1 MFVKD
6 YTLHAEGA
14 NRDFDLVVYGS
25 KGQPVIAFP
34 EADSS
39 CVCWENNGMV
49 AALSDLIEAGTIQLF
64 CVDSLD
70 DESWHAAGALN
81 EYRRQ
86 NLADWF
92 DFIEHEL
99 LAFVGKMS
107 ASRRKPLLVG
117 AGMGAMNVTIAMLR
131 KPAAYAGLLA
141 LSGTYDVRALV
152 GDWAASEWLA
162 FSPVDLVANLDPASD
177 VIKALKGSQLAFV
190 SGQEGSETGVWSQGL
205 LEERMAACGIHAT
218 FELWGYDVSH
228 DWSWWQEMCRQLLP
242 CLLKRDGLEERRLTA
257 QVSRA
262 EVEAK
267 HAEEVLAAREAELEA
282 VEATLSQTKG
292 EAKVTVARQEAEEQ
306 VVLEH
311 EKELKRLAD
320 LATEAWAERDRIA
333 QLLAHAN
340 DAGNEAQAK
349 ADAAA
354 EALSETE
361 WIAGEA
367 KGAAERAA
375 VEYDAAA
382 EQVKEARKAAQAA
395 KKAKAAADKALVD
408 AREELEAEEDACKRA
423 KPKAR
428 KAPATSTKKPAA
440 QATKKAATKKKPAS
454 RPADAPTA

>member
-1 MFVKD
+1 MLVKD
-6 YTLHAEGA
+6 YTLHGERA

-34 EADSS
+34 EADAS

-49 AALSDLIEAGTIQLF
+49 AALADLIEAGTIQLF

-70 DESWHAAGALN
+70 DESWHATGALD

-99 LAFVGKMS
+99 LAFVGTTS
-107 ASRRKPLLVG
+107 TSRRRPLLVG
-117 AGMGAMNVTIAMLR
+117 AGMGAMNVTVALLR

-152 GDWAASEWLA
+152 GDWAVPEWLA

-177 VIKALKGSQLAFV
+177 VVKALKDGQLAFV
-190 SGQEGSETGVWSQGL
+190 SGQEGSETGAWSQSL
-205 LEERMAACGIHAT
+205 LEERMAALGIDAT

-228 DWSWWQEMCRQLLP
+228 DWCWWQEMCRQLLP
-242 CLLKRDGLEERRLTA
+242 CLLKRNGLEQRRLTA
-257 QVSRA
+257 RVSRA
-262 EVEAK
+262 EVEAQ
-267 HAEEVLAAREAELEA
+267 HAEEVLAAREAELA
-282 VEATLSQTKG
+282 VVEASLSQTKG
-292 EAKVTVARQEAEEQ
+292 EVKVTAARQEAEEH

-311 EKELKRLAD
+311 ERELKRLAD

-354 EALSETE
+354 EALSEAE

-375 VEYDAAA
+375 TEHAAA
-382 EQVKEARKAAQAA
+382 KERVREARTAAQAA

-408 AREELEAEEDACKRA
+408 VQAELKAKKEAHTAA

-428 KAPATSTKKPAA
+428 KASAKATKKPTAKKTAA
-440 QATKKAATKKKPAS
+440 KRS
-454 RPADAPTA
+454 ADAPAT

>member
-1 MFVKD
+1 MLVKD
-6 YTLHAEGA
+6 YTLHGEGA

-34 EADSS
+34 EADAS

-49 AALSDLIEAGTIQLF
+49 AALADLIEAGTIQLF

-70 DESWHAAGALN
+70 DESWHATEALD

-99 LAFVGKMS
+99 LAFVGTTS
-107 ASRRKPLLVG
+107 TSRRRPLLVG
-117 AGMGAMNVTIAMLR
+117 AGMGAMNVTVALLR

-152 GDWAASEWLA
+152 GDWAVPEWLA

-177 VIKALKGSQLAFV
+177 VVKALKDGQLAFV
-190 SGQEGSETGVWSQGL
+190 SGQEGSETGAWSQSL
-205 LEERMAACGIHAT
+205 LEERMAALGIDAT

-228 DWSWWQEMCRQLLP
+228 DWCWWQEMCRQLLP
-242 CLLKRDGLEERRLTA
+242 CLLKRNGLEQRRLTA
-257 QVSRA
+257 RVSRA
-262 EVEAK
+262 EVEAQ
-267 HAEEVLAAREAELEA
+267 HAEEVLAAREAELA
-282 VEATLSQTKG
+282 VVEASLSQTKG
-292 EAKVTVARQEAEEQ
+292 EVKVTAARQEAEEH

-311 EKELKRLAD
+311 ERELKRLAD

-354 EALSETE
+354 EALSEAE

-375 VEYDAAA
+375 AEHAAA
-382 EQVKEARKAAQAA
+382 KERVREARTAAQAA

-408 AREELEAEEDACKRA
+408 VQAELKVKKEAHTAA

-428 KAPATSTKKPAA
+428 KVSAKATKKPTAKKTAAKRSADAPAT
-440 QATKKAATKKKPAS
+440 
-454 RPADAPTA
+454 

>member
-1 MFVKD
+1 MLVKD
-6 YTLHAEGA
+6 YTLHGEGA

-34 EADSS
+34 EADAS

-49 AALSDLIEAGTIQLF
+49 AALADLIEAGTIQLF

-70 DESWHAAGALN
+70 DESWHATGALD

-99 LAFVGKMS
+99 LAFVGTTS
-107 ASRRKPLLVG
+107 TSRRRPLLVG
-117 AGMGAMNVTIAMLR
+117 AGMGAMNVTVALLR

-152 GDWAASEWLA
+152 GDWAVPEWLA

-177 VIKALKGSQLAFV
+177 VVKALKDGQLAFV
-190 SGQEGSETGVWSQGL
+190 SGQEGSETGAWSQSL
-205 LEERMAACGIHAT
+205 LEERMAALGIDAT

-228 DWSWWQEMCRQLLP
+228 DWCWWQEMCRQLLP
-242 CLLKRDGLEERRLTA
+242 CLLKRNGLEQRRLTA
-257 QVSRA
+257 RVSRA
-262 EVEAK
+262 EVEAQ
-267 HAEEVLAAREAELEA
+267 HAEEVLAAREAELA
-282 VEATLSQTKG
+282 VVEASLSQTKG
-292 EAKVTVARQEAEEQ
+292 EVKVTAARQEAEEH

-311 EKELKRLAD
+311 ERELKRLAD

-354 EALSETE
+354 EALSEAE

-375 VEYDAAA
+375 AEHAAA
-382 EQVKEARKAAQAA
+382 KERVREARTAAQAA

-408 AREELEAEEDACKRA
+408 VQAELKAKKEAHTAA

-428 KAPATSTKKPAA
+428 KASAKATKKPTAKKTAA
-440 QATKKAATKKKPAS
+440 KRS
-454 RPADAPTA
+454 ADAPAT

>member
-1 MFVKD
+1 MLVKD
-6 YTLHAEGA
+6 YTLHGEGA

-34 EADSS
+34 EADAS

-49 AALSDLIEAGTIQLF
+49 AALADLIEAGTIQLF

-70 DESWHAAGALN
+70 DESWHATGALD

-99 LAFVGKMS
+99 LAFVGTTS
-107 ASRRKPLLVG
+107 TSRRRPLLVG
-117 AGMGAMNVTIAMLR
+117 AGMGAMNVTVALLR

-152 GDWAASEWLA
+152 GDWAVPEWLA

-177 VIKALKGSQLAFV
+177 VVKALKDGQLAFV
-190 SGQEGSETGVWSQGL
+190 SGQEGSETGAWSQSL
-205 LEERMAACGIHAT
+205 LEERMAALGIDAT

-228 DWSWWQEMCRQLLP
+228 DWCWWQEMCRQLLP
-242 CLLKRDGLEERRLTA
+242 CLLKRNGLEQRRLTA
-257 QVSRA
+257 RVSRA
-262 EVEAK
+262 EVEAQ
-267 HAEEVLAAREAELEA
+267 HAEEVLAAREAELA
-282 VEATLSQTKG
+282 VVEASLSQTKG
-292 EAKVTVARQEAEEQ
+292 EVKVTAARQEAEEH

-311 EKELKRLAD
+311 ERELKRLAD

-354 EALSETE
+354 EALSEAE

-367 KGAAERAA
+367 KGAAKR
-375 VEYDAAA
+375 AAA
-382 EQVKEARKAAQAA
+382 EHAAAKERVREARTAAQAA

-408 AREELEAEEDACKRA
+408 VQAELKVKKEAHTAA

-428 KAPATSTKKPAA
+428 KASAKATKKPTAKKTAA
-440 QATKKAATKKKPAS
+440 KRS
-454 RPADAPTA
+454 ADAPAT

>member
-1 MFVKD
+1 MLVKD
-6 YTLHAEGA
+6 YTLHGEGA

-34 EADSS
+34 EADAS

-49 AALSDLIEAGTIQLF
+49 AALADLIEAGTIQLF

-70 DESWHAAGALN
+70 DESWHATGALD

-99 LAFVGKMS
+99 LAFVGTTS
-107 ASRRKPLLVG
+107 TSRRRPLLVG
-117 AGMGAMNVTIAMLR
+117 AGMGAMNVTVALLR

-152 GDWAASEWLA
+152 GDWAVPEWLA

-177 VIKALKGSQLAFV
+177 VVKALKDGQLAFV
-190 SGQEGSETGVWSQGL
+190 SGQEGSETGAWSQSL
-205 LEERMAACGIHAT
+205 LEERMAALGIDAT

-228 DWSWWQEMCRQLLP
+228 DWCWWQEMCRQLLP
-242 CLLKRDGLEERRLTA
+242 CLLKRNGLEQRRLTA
-257 QVSRA
+257 RVSRA
-262 EVEAK
+262 EVEAQ
-267 HAEEVLAAREAELEA
+267 HAEEVLAAREAELA
-282 VEATLSQTKG
+282 VVEASLSQTKG
-292 EAKVTVARQEAEEQ
+292 EVKVTAARQEAEEH

-311 EKELKRLAD
+311 ERELKRLAD

-354 EALSETE
+354 EALSEAE

-375 VEYDAAA
+375 AEHAAA
-382 EQVKEARKAAQAA
+382 QERVREARTAAQAA

-408 AREELEAEEDACKRA
+408 VQAELKAKKEAHTAA

-428 KAPATSTKKPAA
+428 KASAKATKKPTAKKMAA
-440 QATKKAATKKKPAS
+440 KRS
-454 RPADAPTA
+454 ADAPAT

>member
-1 MFVKD
+1 MLVKD
-6 YTLHAEGA
+6 YTLHGEGA

-34 EADSS
+34 EADAS

-49 AALSDLIEAGTIQLF
+49 AALADLIEAGTIQLF

-70 DESWHAAGALN
+70 DESWHATGALD

-99 LAFVGKMS
+99 LAFVGTTS
-107 ASRRKPLLVG
+107 TSRRRPLLVG
-117 AGMGAMNVTIAMLR
+117 AGMGAMNVTVALLR
-131 KPAAYAGLLA
+131 KPTAYAGLLA

-152 GDWAASEWLA
+152 GDWAVPEWLA

-177 VIKALKGSQLAFV
+177 VVKALKDGQLAFV
-190 SGQEGSETGVWSQGL
+190 SGQEGSETGAWSQSL
-205 LEERMAACGIHAT
+205 LEERMAALGIDAT

-228 DWSWWQEMCRQLLP
+228 DWCWWQEMCRQLLP
-242 CLLKRDGLEERRLTA
+242 CLLKRNGLEQRRLTA
-257 QVSRA
+257 RVSRA
-262 EVEAK
+262 EVEAQ
-267 HAEEVLAAREAELEA
+267 HAEEVLAAREAELA
-282 VEATLSQTKG
+282 VVEASLSQTKG
-292 EAKVTVARQEAEEQ
+292 EVKVTAARQEAEEH

-311 EKELKRLAD
+311 ERELKRLAD

-354 EALSETE
+354 EALSEAE

-375 VEYDAAA
+375 AEHAAA
-382 EQVKEARKAAQAA
+382 KERVREARTAAQAA

-408 AREELEAEEDACKRA
+408 VQAELKAKKEAHTAA

-428 KAPATSTKKPAA
+428 KASAKATKKPTAKKMAA
-440 QATKKAATKKKPAS
+440 KRS
-454 RPADAPTA
+454 ADAPAT

>member
-1 MFVKD
+1 MLVKD
-6 YTLHAEGA
+6 YTLHGEGA

-34 EADSS
+34 EADAS

-49 AALSDLIEAGTIQLF
+49 AALADLIEAGTIQLF

-70 DESWHAAGALN
+70 DESWHATGALD

-99 LAFVGKMS
+99 LAFVGTTS
-107 ASRRKPLLVG
+107 TSRRRPLLVG
-117 AGMGAMNVTIAMLR
+117 AGMGAMNVTVALLR
-131 KPAAYAGLLA
+131 KPVAYAGLLA

-152 GDWAASEWLA
+152 GDWAVPEWLA

-177 VIKALKGSQLAFV
+177 VVKALKDGQLAFV
-190 SGQEGSETGVWSQGL
+190 SGQEGSETGAWSQSL
-205 LEERMAACGIHAT
+205 LEERMAALGIDAT

-228 DWSWWQEMCRQLLP
+228 DWCWWQEMCRQLLP
-242 CLLKRDGLEERRLTA
+242 CLLKRNGLEQRRLTA
-257 QVSRA
+257 RVSRA
-262 EVEAK
+262 EVEAQ
-267 HAEEVLAAREAELEA
+267 HAEEVLAAREAELA
-282 VEATLSQTKG
+282 VVEASLSQTKG
-292 EAKVTVARQEAEEQ
+292 EVKVTAARQEAEEH

-311 EKELKRLAD
+311 ERELKRLAD

-354 EALSETE
+354 EALSEAE

-375 VEYDAAA
+375 AEHAAA
-382 EQVKEARKAAQAA
+382 KERVREARTAAQAA

-408 AREELEAEEDACKRA
+408 VQAELKAKKEAHTAA

-428 KAPATSTKKPAA
+428 KASAKATKKPTAKKMAA
-440 QATKKAATKKKPAS
+440 KRS
-454 RPADAPTA
+454 ADAPAT

>member
-1 MFVKD
+1 MLVKD
-6 YTLHAEGA
+6 YTLHDEGA

-34 EADSS
+34 EADAS

-49 AALSDLIEAGTIQLF
+49 AALADLIEAGTIQLF

-70 DESWHAAGALN
+70 DESWHATGALD

-99 LAFVGKMS
+99 LAFVGTTS
-107 ASRRKPLLVG
+107 TSRRRPLLVG
-117 AGMGAMNVTIAMLR
+117 AGMGAMNITVALLR

-152 GDWAASEWLA
+152 GDWAVPEWLA

-177 VIKALKGSQLAFV
+177 VVKALKDGQLAFV
-190 SGQEGSETGVWSQGL
+190 SGQEGSETGAWSQSL
-205 LEERMAACGIHAT
+205 LEERMAALGIDAT

-228 DWSWWQEMCRQLLP
+228 DWCWWQEMCRQLLP
-242 CLLKRDGLEERRLTA
+242 CLLKRNGLEQRRLTA
-257 QVSRA
+257 RVSRA
-262 EVEAK
+262 EVEAQ
-267 HAEEVLAAREAELEA
+267 HAEEVLAAREAELA
-282 VEATLSQTKG
+282 VVEASLSQTKG
-292 EAKVTVARQEAEEQ
+292 EVKVTAARQEAEEH

-311 EKELKRLAD
+311 ERELKRLAD

-354 EALSETE
+354 EALSEAE

-375 VEYDAAA
+375 AEHAAA
-382 EQVKEARKAAQAA
+382 KERVREARTAAQAA

-408 AREELEAEEDACKRA
+408 VQAELKAKKEAHTAA

-428 KAPATSTKKPAA
+428 KASAKATKKPTA
-440 QATKKAATKKKPAS
+440 KKAAAKRS
-454 RPADAPTA
+454 ADAPAT

>member
-1 MFVKD
+1 MLVKD
-6 YTLHAEGA
+6 YTLHGEGA

-34 EADSS
+34 EADAS

-49 AALSDLIEAGTIQLF
+49 AALADLIEAGTIQLF

-70 DESWHAAGALN
+70 DESWHATGALD

-99 LAFVGKMS
+99 LAFVGTTS
-107 ASRRKPLLVG
+107 TSRRRPLLVG
-117 AGMGAMNVTIAMLR
+117 AGMGAMNVTVALLR

-152 GDWAASEWLA
+152 GDWAVPEWLA
-162 FSPVDLVANLDPASD
+162 FSPVDLVANLDSASD
-177 VIKALKGSQLAFV
+177 VVKALKDGQLAFV
-190 SGQEGSETGVWSQGL
+190 SGQEGSETGAWSQSL
-205 LEERMAACGIHAT
+205 LEERMAALGIDAT

-228 DWSWWQEMCRQLLP
+228 DWCWWQEMCRQLLP
-242 CLLKRDGLEERRLTA
+242 CLLKRNGLEQRRLTA
-257 QVSRA
+257 RVSRA
-262 EVEAK
+262 EVEAQ
-267 HAEEVLAAREAELEA
+267 HAEEVLAAREAELA
-282 VEATLSQTKG
+282 VVEASLSQTKG
-292 EAKVTVARQEAEEQ
+292 EVKVTAARQEAEEH

-311 EKELKRLAD
+311 ERELKRLAD

-354 EALSETE
+354 EALSEAE

-375 VEYDAAA
+375 AEHAAA
-382 EQVKEARKAAQAA
+382 KERVREARTAAQAA

-408 AREELEAEEDACKRA
+408 VQAELKAKKEAHTAA

-428 KAPATSTKKPAA
+428 KASAKATKKPTAKKMAA
-440 QATKKAATKKKPAS
+440 KRS
-454 RPADAPTA
+454 ADAPAT

>member
-1 MFVKD
+1 MLVKD
-6 YTLHAEGA
+6 YTLHGEGA

-34 EADSS
+34 EADAS

-49 AALSDLIEAGTIQLF
+49 AALADLIEAGTIQLF

-70 DESWHAAGALN
+70 DESWHATGALD

-99 LAFVGKMS
+99 LAFVGTTS
-107 ASRRKPLLVG
+107 TSRRRPLLVG
-117 AGMGAMNVTIAMLR
+117 AGMGAMNVTVALLR

-152 GDWAASEWLA
+152 GDWAVPEWLA

-177 VIKALKGSQLAFV
+177 VVKALKDGQLAFV
-190 SGQEGSETGVWSQGL
+190 SGQEGSETGAWSQSL
-205 LEERMAACGIHAT
+205 LEERMAALGIDAT

-228 DWSWWQEMCRQLLP
+228 DWCWWQEMCRQLLP
-242 CLLKRDGLEERRLTA
+242 CLLKRNGLEQRRLTA
-257 QVSRA
+257 RVSRA
-262 EVEAK
+262 EVEAQ
-267 HAEEVLAAREAELEA
+267 HAEEVLTAREAELA
-282 VEATLSQTKG
+282 VVEASLSQTKG
-292 EAKVTVARQEAEEQ
+292 EVKVTAARQEAEEH

-311 EKELKRLAD
+311 ERELKRLAD

-354 EALSETE
+354 EALSEAE

-375 VEYDAAA
+375 AEHAAA
-382 EQVKEARKAAQAA
+382 KERVREARTAAQAA

-408 AREELEAEEDACKRA
+408 VQAELKAKKEAHTAA

-428 KAPATSTKKPAA
+428 KASAKATKKPTAKKTAA
-440 QATKKAATKKKPAS
+440 KRS
-454 RPADAPTA
+454 ADAPAT

>member
-1 MFVKD
+1 MLVKD
-6 YTLHAEGA
+6 YTLHGEGA

-34 EADSS
+34 EADAS

-49 AALSDLIEAGTIQLF
+49 AALADLIEAGTIQLF

-70 DESWHAAGALN
+70 DESWHATGALD

-99 LAFVGKMS
+99 LAFVGTTS
-107 ASRRKPLLVG
+107 TSRRRPLLVG
-117 AGMGAMNVTIAMLR
+117 AGMGAMNVTVALLR

-152 GDWAASEWLA
+152 GDWAVPEWLA

-177 VIKALKGSQLAFV
+177 VVKALKDGQLAFV
-190 SGQEGSETGVWSQGL
+190 SGQEGSETGAWSQSL
-205 LEERMAACGIHAT
+205 LEERMAALGIDAT

-228 DWSWWQEMCRQLLP
+228 DWCWWQEMCRQLLP
-242 CLLKRDGLEERRLTA
+242 CLLKRNGLEQRRLTA
-257 QVSRA
+257 RVSRT
-262 EVEAK
+262 EVEAQ
-267 HAEEVLAAREAELEA
+267 HAEEVLAAREAELA
-282 VEATLSQTKG
+282 IVEASLSQTKG
-292 EAKVTVARQEAEEQ
+292 EVKVTTARQEAEEH

-311 EKELKRLAD
+311 ERELKRLAD

-354 EALSETE
+354 EALSEAE

-375 VEYDAAA
+375 AEHAAA
-382 EQVKEARKAAQAA
+382 KERVREARTAAQAA

-408 AREELEAEEDACKRA
+408 VQAELKAKKEAHTAA

-428 KAPATSTKKPAA
+428 KASAKATKKPTAKKTAA
-440 QATKKAATKKKPAS
+440 KRS
-454 RPADAPTA
+454 ADAPAT

>member
-1 MFVKD
+1 MLVKD
-6 YTLHAEGA
+6 YTLHGEGA

-34 EADSS
+34 EADAS

-49 AALSDLIEAGTIQLF
+49 AALADLIEAGTIQLF

-70 DESWHAAGALN
+70 DESWHATGALD

-99 LAFVGKMS
+99 LAFVGTTS
-107 ASRRKPLLVG
+107 TSRRRPLLVG
-117 AGMGAMNVTIAMLR
+117 AGMGAMNVTVALLR

-152 GDWAASEWLA
+152 GDWAVPEWLA

-177 VIKALKGSQLAFV
+177 VVKALKDGQLAFV
-190 SGQEGSETGVWSQGL
+190 SGQEGSETGAWSQSL
-205 LEERMAACGIHAT
+205 LEERMAALGIDAT

-228 DWSWWQEMCRQLLP
+228 DWCWWQEMCRQLLP
-242 CLLKRDGLEERRLTA
+242 CLLKRNGLEQRRLTA
-257 QVSRA
+257 RVSRA
-262 EVEAK
+262 EVEAQ
-267 HAEEVLAAREAELEA
+267 HAEEVLAAREAELA
-282 VEATLSQTKG
+282 VVEASLSQTKG
-292 EAKVTVARQEAEEQ
+292 EVKVTAARQEAEEH

-311 EKELKRLAD
+311 ERELKRLAD

-354 EALSETE
+354 EALSEAE

-375 VEYDAAA
+375 AEHAAA
-382 EQVKEARKAAQAA
+382 KERVREARTAAQAA

-408 AREELEAEEDACKRA
+408 VQAELKVKKEAHTAA

-428 KAPATSTKKPAA
+428 KASAKATKKPTAKKTAA
-440 QATKKAATKKKPAS
+440 KRS
-454 RPADAPTA
+454 ADAPAT

>member
-1 MFVKD
+1 MLVKD
-6 YTLHAEGA
+6 YTLHGEGA

-34 EADSS
+34 EADAS

-49 AALSDLIEAGTIQLF
+49 AALADLIEAGTIQLF

-70 DESWHAAGALN
+70 DESWHATGALD

-99 LAFVGKMS
+99 LAFVGTTS
-107 ASRRKPLLVG
+107 TSRRRPLLVG
-117 AGMGAMNVTIAMLR
+117 AGMGAMNVTVALLR

-152 GDWAASEWLA
+152 GDWAVPEWLA

-177 VIKALKGSQLAFV
+177 VVKALKDGQLAFV
-190 SGQEGSETGVWSQGL
+190 SGQEGSETGAWSQSL
-205 LEERMAACGIHAT
+205 LEERMAALGIDAT

-228 DWSWWQEMCRQLLP
+228 DWCWWQEMCRQLLP
-242 CLLKRDGLEERRLTA
+242 CLLKRNGLEQRRLTA
-257 QVSRA
+257 RVSRA
-262 EVEAK
+262 EVEAQ
-267 HAEEVLAAREAELEA
+267 HAEEVLAAHEAELA
-282 VEATLSQTKG
+282 VVEASLSQTKG
-292 EAKVTVARQEAEEQ
+292 EVKVTAARQEAEEH

-311 EKELKRLAD
+311 ERELKRLAD

-354 EALSETE
+354 EALSEAE

-375 VEYDAAA
+375 AEHAAA
-382 EQVKEARKAAQAA
+382 KERVREARTAAQAA

-408 AREELEAEEDACKRA
+408 VQAELKVKKEAHTAA

-428 KAPATSTKKPAA
+428 KASAKATKKPTAKKMAA
-440 QATKKAATKKKPAS
+440 KRS
-454 RPADAPTA
+454 ADAPAT

>member
-1 MFVKD
+1 MLVKD
-6 YTLHAEGA
+6 YTLHGEGA

-34 EADSS
+34 EADAS

-49 AALSDLIEAGTIQLF
+49 AALADLIEAGTIQLF

-70 DESWHAAGALN
+70 DESWHATGALD

-99 LAFVGKMS
+99 LAFVGTTS
-107 ASRRKPLLVG
+107 TSRRRPLLVG
-117 AGMGAMNVTIAMLR
+117 AGMGAMNVTVALLR

-152 GDWAASEWLA
+152 GDWAVPEWLA

-177 VIKALKGSQLAFV
+177 VVKALKDGQLAFV
-190 SGQEGSETGVWSQGL
+190 SGQEGSETGAWSQSL
-205 LEERMAACGIHAT
+205 LEERMAALGIDAT

-228 DWSWWQEMCRQLLP
+228 DWCWWQEMCRQLLP
-242 CLLKRDGLEERRLTA
+242 CLLKRNGLEQRRLTA
-257 QVSRA
+257 RVSRA
-262 EVEAK
+262 EVEAQ
-267 HAEEVLAAREAELEA
+267 HAEEVLAAREAELA
-282 VEATLSQTKG
+282 VVEASLSQTKG
-292 EAKVTVARQEAEEQ
+292 EVKVTAARQEAEEH

-311 EKELKRLAD
+311 ERELKRLAD

-354 EALSETE
+354 EALSEAE

-375 VEYDAAA
+375 AEHAAA
-382 EQVKEARKAAQAA
+382 KERVREARTAAQAA

-408 AREELEAEEDACKRA
+408 VQAELKVKKEAHTAA

-428 KAPATSTKKPAA
+428 KASAKATKKPTAKKMAA
-440 QATKKAATKKKPAS
+440 KRS
-454 RPADAPTA
+454 ADAPAT

>member
-1 MFVKD
+1 MLVKD
-6 YTLHAEGA
+6 YTLHGEGA

-34 EADSS
+34 EADAS

-49 AALSDLIEAGTIQLF
+49 AALADLIEAGTIQLF

-70 DESWHAAGALN
+70 DESWHATGALD

-99 LAFVGKMS
+99 LAFVGTTS
-107 ASRRKPLLVG
+107 TSRRRPLLVG
-117 AGMGAMNVTIAMLR
+117 AGMGAMNVTVALLR

-152 GDWAASEWLA
+152 GDWAVPEWLA

-177 VIKALKGSQLAFV
+177 VVKALKDGQLAFV
-190 SGQEGSETGVWSQGL
+190 SGQEGSETGAWSQSL
-205 LEERMAACGIHAT
+205 LEERMAALGIDAT

-228 DWSWWQEMCRQLLP
+228 DWCWWQEMCRQLLP
-242 CLLKRDGLEERRLTA
+242 CLLKRNGLEQRRLTA
-257 QVSRA
+257 RVSRA
-262 EVEAK
+262 EVEAQ
-267 HAEEVLAAREAELEA
+267 HAEEVLAAREAELA
-282 VEATLSQTKG
+282 VVEASLSQTKG
-292 EAKVTVARQEAEEQ
+292 EVKVTAARQEAEEH

-311 EKELKRLAD
+311 ERELKRLAD

-354 EALSETE
+354 EALSEAE

-375 VEYDAAA
+375 TEHAAA
-382 EQVKEARKAAQAA
+382 KERVREARTAAQAA

-408 AREELEAEEDACKRA
+408 VQAELKAKKEAHTAA

-428 KAPATSTKKPAA
+428 KASAKATKKPTAKKTAA
-440 QATKKAATKKKPAS
+440 KRS
-454 RPADAPTA
+454 ADAPAT

>member
-1 MFVKD
+1 MLVKD
-6 YTLHAEGA
+6 YTLHGEGA

-34 EADSS
+34 EADAS

-49 AALSDLIEAGTIQLF
+49 AALADLIEAGTIQLF

-70 DESWHAAGALN
+70 DESWHATGALD

-99 LAFVGKMS
+99 LAFVGTTS
-107 ASRRKPLLVG
+107 TSRRRPLLVG
-117 AGMGAMNVTIAMLR
+117 AGMGAMNVTVALLR

-152 GDWAASEWLA
+152 GDWAVPEWLA

-177 VIKALKGSQLAFV
+177 VVKALKDGQLAFV
-190 SGQEGSETGVWSQGL
+190 SGQEGSETGAWSQSL
-205 LEERMAACGIHAT
+205 LEERMAALGIDAT

-228 DWSWWQEMCRQLLP
+228 DWCWWQEMCRQLLP
-242 CLLKRDGLEERRLTA
+242 CLLKRNGLEQRRLTA
-257 QVSRA
+257 RVSRA
-262 EVEAK
+262 EVEAQ
-267 HAEEVLAAREAELEA
+267 HAEEVLAAREAELA
-282 VEATLSQTKG
+282 VVEASLSQTKG
-292 EAKVTVARQEAEEQ
+292 EVKVTAARQEAEEH

-311 EKELKRLAD
+311 ERELKRLAD

-354 EALSETE
+354 EALSEAE

-375 VEYDAAA
+375 AEHAAA
-382 EQVKEARKAAQAA
+382 KERVREARTAAQAA

-408 AREELEAEEDACKRA
+408 VQAELKAKKEAHTAA

-428 KAPATSTKKPAA
+428 KASAKATKKPTAKKMAA
-440 QATKKAATKKKPAS
+440 KRS
-454 RPADAPTA
+454 ADAPAT

>member
-1 MFVKD
+1 MLVKD
-6 YTLHAEGA
+6 YTLHGEGA

-34 EADSS
+34 EADAS

-49 AALSDLIEAGTIQLF
+49 AALADLIEAGTIQLF

-70 DESWHAAGALN
+70 DESWHATGALD

-99 LAFVGKMS
+99 LAFVGTTS
-107 ASRRKPLLVG
+107 TSRRRPLLVG
-117 AGMGAMNVTIAMLR
+117 AGMGAMNVTVALLR

-152 GDWAASEWLA
+152 GDWAVPEWLA

-177 VIKALKGSQLAFV
+177 VVKALKDGQLAFV
-190 SGQEGSETGVWSQGL
+190 SGQEGSETGAWSQSL
-205 LEERMAACGIHAT
+205 LEERIAALGIDAT

-228 DWSWWQEMCRQLLP
+228 DWCWWQEMCRQLLP
-242 CLLKRDGLEERRLTA
+242 CLLKRNGLEQRRLTA
-257 QVSRA
+257 RVSRA
-262 EVEAK
+262 EVEAQ
-267 HAEEVLAAREAELEA
+267 HAEEVLAAREAELA
-282 VEATLSQTKG
+282 VVEVSLSQTKG
-292 EAKVTVARQEAEEQ
+292 EVKVTAARQEAEEH

-311 EKELKRLAD
+311 ERELKRLAD

-354 EALSETE
+354 EALSEAE

-375 VEYDAAA
+375 AEHAAA
-382 EQVKEARKAAQAA
+382 KERVREARTAAQAA

-408 AREELEAEEDACKRA
+408 VQAELKAKKEAHTAA

-428 KAPATSTKKPAA
+428 KASAKATKKPTAKKTAA
-440 QATKKAATKKKPAS
+440 KRS
-454 RPADAPTA
+454 ADAPAT

>member
-1 MFVKD
+1 MLVKD
-6 YTLHAEGA
+6 YTLHGEGA

-34 EADSS
+34 EADAS

-49 AALSDLIEAGTIQLF
+49 AALADLIEAGTIQLF

-70 DESWHAAGALN
+70 DESWHATGALD

-99 LAFVGKMS
+99 LAFVGTTS
-107 ASRRKPLLVG
+107 TSRRRPLLVG
-117 AGMGAMNVTIAMLR
+117 AGMGAMNVTVALLR

-152 GDWAASEWLA
+152 GDWAVPEWLA

-177 VIKALKGSQLAFV
+177 VVKALKDGQLAFV
-190 SGQEGSETGVWSQGL
+190 SGQEGSETGAWSQSL
-205 LEERMAACGIHAT
+205 LEERMAALGIDAT

-228 DWSWWQEMCRQLLP
+228 DWCWWQEMCRQLLP
-242 CLLKRDGLEERRLTA
+242 CLLKRNGLEQRRLTA
-257 QVSRA
+257 RVSRA
-262 EVEAK
+262 EVEAQ
-267 HAEEVLAAREAELEA
+267 HAEEVLAAREAELA
-282 VEATLSQTKG
+282 VVEASLSQTKG
-292 EAKVTVARQEAEEQ
+292 EVKVTAARQEAEEH

-311 EKELKRLAD
+311 ERELKRLAD

-354 EALSETE
+354 EALSEAE

-375 VEYDAAA
+375 AEHAAA
-382 EQVKEARKAAQAA
+382 KERVREARTAAQAA

-408 AREELEAEEDACKRA
+408 VQAELKAKKVAHTAA

-428 KAPATSTKKPAA
+428 KASAKATKKPTAKKMAA
-440 QATKKAATKKKPAS
+440 KRS
-454 RPADAPTA
+454 ADAPAT